1 MKISDKLFNSLR
13 FMVEILFPAAIVA
26 YSVIAKTWDWGHIVE
41 IVTTLGAINT
51 FLGVAINFFR
61 LDVDNNKNGTPDVL
75 EGGPVTEGTADKQ
88 DL

>member
-1 MKISDKLFNSLR
+1 MKINDKIFNSLR

-26 YSVIAKTWDWGHIVE
+26 YSVIAKTWGWGYIVE

-61 LDVDNNKNGTPDVL
+61 LDIDNNKNGTPDVL
-75 EGGPVTEGTADKQ
+75 EGDLVTKGTNENK